1 MLMETEDSEE
11 AESVITPYEDLAMET
26 DPEKDLAPYMNW
38 TIESADSE
46 QNYISV
52 SMSEE
57 QKNRMTIFCY
67 ADLEQDMSITLT
79 ITGTYTYEGVEYTT
93 TAWVEVVQDQT
104 SVQIA
109 DESGNIYTPGEE
121 QENSSTVIDDST
133 SDEIVVNEEETDST
147 ETDTTASGGE
157 ETLDNSTDGSD
168 ELKSESDSQITEE
181 QAAEEDPTE
190 TGMVVG
196 IE

>member
-1 MLMETEDSEE
+1 M
-11 AESVITPYEDLAMET
+11 ITPYADLAMET
-26 DPEKDLAPYMNW
+26 APEKDLAPYMNW
-38 TIESADSE
+38 TVESTDSE
-46 QNYISV
+46 ENYISV

-57 QKNRMTIFCY
+57 HKNRMTIFCH

-109 DESGNIYTPGEE
+109 DESGNIYTSGEE
-121 QENSSTVIDDST
+121 QENGSTVIDDST

-147 ETDTTASGGE
+147 ETDTAVSGGE
-157 ETLDNSTDGSD
+157 ETLDNSTDGSN
-168 ELKSESDSQITEE
+168 EAKSESDSQITEE
-181 QAAEEDPTE
+181 QAAEEELTE